1 MQPWISS
8 VKIDRSLIR
17 SMEQSS
23 ETRNPIQ
30 ASRREQQ

>member
-8 VKIDRSLIR
+8 VKIDRSLIQ

-30 ASRREQQ
+30 ARREQQ